1 MQQEQ
6 ARTAFHAGRHRQKH
20 SSDELLRLQMLQSS
34 KFSPDKPQQ
43 LPRSLSAALQSGMAY
58 FSALQQPDGHWAGDY
73 GGPMFLMPGLLITC
87 YITGSMQAVLSSH
100 HQQEMIRYLR
110 NHQNQDGGW
119 GLHIEGASTMFGTA
133 LK

>member
-1 MQQEQ
+1 M
-6 ARTAFHAGRHRQKH
+6 
-20 SSDELLRLQMLQSS
+20 LRSNN
-34 KFSPDKPQQ
+34 FTPDKPQQ

-73 GGPMFLMPGLLITC
+73 GGPMFLLPGLLITC
-87 YITGSMQAVLSSH
+87 YITDSLQAVLTSH

-110 NHQNQDGGW
+110 NHQNKDGGW
-119 GLHIEGASTMFGTA
+119 GLHIEGGSTMFGTA